1 MVTLSTLQELAE
13 VVAEAGQQRL
23 VNYVNAGFAAQQA
36 AKRRGSK
43 RTLGTRI
50 SRATARV
57 LGLPEDTVSDN
68 LARILDTSRDGA
80 HIFLYEAFQPFL
92 PPSAF
97 RQGID
102 AEARDAAGKGR
113 PEFDSA
119 LSFVRDDDQRA
130 ALRKR
135 YLARA
140 TSSEKRK
147 R

>member
-1 MVTLSTLQELAE
+1 VVTASSLLELVEVLGESTQA
-13 VVAEAGQQRL
+13 RL

-36 AKRRGSK
+36 AKRSSNK
-43 RTLGTRI
+43 KTLGTRI

-68 LARILDTSRDGA
+68 LARVLGTSRDGA

-92 PPSAF
+92 PPRAF
-97 RQGID
+97 SQGID

-119 LSFVRDDDQRA
+119 LSFVRDDEQRD

-140 TSSEKRK
+140 TTSEKRK